1 MKIKRV
7 EKSFLIGEKYF
18 PANLEYQ
25 NDFPAWQFLFSKMF
39 ERKIPFE
46 KLLLAVQKGARLNRA
61 GELDLTHFTADLD
74 LQVEFD
80 SIPTNLLEQAAKMVV
95 LDKTLKKT
103 DSIKILRQTEKV
115 KEVESDPADDFPIFT
130 ATLKELEFW
139 HACVNCHIQNFLRD
153 YDLSSGSKAYDS
165 FKIGVDEQ
173 VHALTFALDDTHYLK
188 IDLTDNNFRPIDMEQ
203 AEKVL
208 RKVND
213 LRFAQNKKLSR
224 RYEVIREIPI

>member
-1 MKIKRV
+1 MSI
-7 EKSFLIGEKYF
+7 
-18 PANLEYQ
+18 
-25 NDFPAWQFLFSKMF
+25 
-39 ERKIPFE
+39 
-46 KLLLAVQKGARLNRA
+46 
-61 GELDLTHFTADLD
+61 LDLYKETRNEVFTKESQDKVTDDKGEIQASNTAGVSSADSL
-74 LQVEFD
+74 
-80 SIPTNLLEQAAKMVV
+80 TAK
-95 LDKTLKKT
+95 
-103 DSIKILRQTEKV
+103 
-115 KEVESDPADDFPIFT
+115 SDPADDLPIFT

-139 HACVNCHIQNFLRD
+139 HACLNCHIQNFLRD